1 MALNDA
7 QYERIA
13 RRLDGQDVELSEQER
28 MAADEIRRRQVD
40 LAAMLDVNAPPEV
53 LAGARRR
60 MRAMLI
66 GAARPR
72 RRSFYLA
79 VATAAAAVLV
89 AILYLKPFVG
99 SKDVEIPAEVLFSE
113 PVSPEMDQLAQDVEK
128 LGAYIGAYASAGAL
142 ETTPEPAGALET
154 TPEPDE
160 FYFEIEA
167 LWLADSTESGP
178 W

>member
-28 MAADEIRRRQVD
+28 MAADEIRRRQVG
-40 LAAMLDVNAPPEV
+40 LAAMLDVNAPPKV

-60 MRAMLI
+60 MRAALI
-66 GAARPR
+66 GPAQPR

-79 VATAAAAVLV
+79 VATTAAAVLV
-89 AILYLKPFVG
+89 AMLYLKPFAG
-99 SKDVEIPAEVLFSE
+99 SKDIEIPAEVLFSE
-113 PVSPEMDQLAQDVEK
+113 MVEPVSAEMDQLAEDVEK
-128 LGAYIGAYASAGAL
+128 LGAYVGAYASAGAL
-142 ETTPEPAGALET
+142 ETTPEP
-154 TPEPDE
+154 DE
-160 FYFEIEA
+160 FDFEIEA
-167 LWLADSTESGP
+167 LWLADSTESDP